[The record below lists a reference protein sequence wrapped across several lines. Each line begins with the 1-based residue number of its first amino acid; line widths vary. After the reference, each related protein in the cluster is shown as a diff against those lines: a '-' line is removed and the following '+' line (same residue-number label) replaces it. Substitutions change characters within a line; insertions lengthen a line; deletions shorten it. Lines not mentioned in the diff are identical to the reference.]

1 MLQYFDYFWHIGP
14 RGVFLLMIR
23 RESVTPLAVF
33 RCIVPGCIAY
43 GGIEMFAV
51 NEFNIDV
58 FVAISSD
65 NAGFRRSRFDSRC
78 QCEARWA
85 DTDMIE

>member
-14 RGVFLLMIR
+14 RGVFLLVMRCKRIAPL
-23 RESVTPLAVF
+23 SVS
-33 RCIVPGCIAY
+33 RCVMSLRIAY

>member
-1 MLQYFDYFWHIGP
+1 MSL
-14 RGVFLLMIR
+14 R
-23 RESVTPLAVF
+23 
-33 RCIVPGCIAY
+33 IAY